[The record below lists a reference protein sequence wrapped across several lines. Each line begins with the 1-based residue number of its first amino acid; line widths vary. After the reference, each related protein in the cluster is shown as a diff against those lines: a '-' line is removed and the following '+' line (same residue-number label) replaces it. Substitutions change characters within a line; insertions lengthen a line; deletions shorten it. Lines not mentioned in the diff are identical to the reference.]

1 MQALSRTDTHSK
13 DNDMKVKDIK
23 KQIIKEDYLE
33 DTKQVVSNV
42 IDEVCRL
49 RDIEAIHLLTLQLF
63 ADDVDGYFL
72 SKNEE
77 KAHGQI
83 LVSEK
88 GQVQKNPAVRIAYD
102 YRVNI
107 DRFIKDYGLTPL
119 TNKRLRDNQPT
130 QGDDPLSE
138 FLNNK

>member
-1 MQALSRTDTHSK
+1 
-13 DNDMKVKDIK
+13 MKVKDIK
-23 KQIIKEDYLE
+23 KQVIKEDYLE
-33 DTKQVVSNV
+33 DTKQVVNNV

-49 RDIEAIHLLTLQLF
+49 HEIEAIHLLTLQLF

-119 TNKRLRDNQPT
+119 ASKRLRDNQPT
-130 QGDDPLSE
+130 QEDDPLSE